1 MHSTRII
8 VAAALAAFAASGVAA
23 TKGKP
28 EAKPAAKAEAKPAVK
43 KLRGKQETLACRLG
57 TEDRHARIAVVT
69 IGGFVDSFAY
79 YSKWKPRTCS
89 VYLQRDRDMYSKWA
103 DTGKMTTVE
112 IEKGTFLVENR
123 KNEYHFIFRNIDR
136 ERYCGMD
143 GVINGT
149 LTIKKGSD
157 ACELGGDIMVEGT
170 PLGQAFAGREE
181 EKAPVGLLPV
191 TTQEA
196 AKAPADQSPS
206 IVNAP
211 EKPAETP
218 PQAQPQPQT
227 QAPTP
232 TAERTAAKP
241 APTAAAEKPA
251 PTSTAEKPA
260 PTATAEKPASTA
272 AADTPAPTAAAEKPA
287 APASAPQKT
296 AEPASSG
303 GFRSFFRSLSE
314 SKGPQTSGR
323 SD

>member
-1 MHSTRII
+1 MLSTRII
-8 VAAALAAFAASGVAA
+8 LGAALVAFAVSGIAA
-23 TKGKP
+23 TKPETKR
-28 EAKPAAKAEAKPAVK
+28 EAKPVAKAAAKPGPK

-89 VYLQRDRDMYSKWA
+89 IYLQRDRDMYSKWA
-103 DTGKMTTVE
+103 DTGNLTTVE

-123 KNEYHFIFRNIDR
+123 KNEYHFIFRNVDR

-143 GVINGT
+143 GIINGT

-170 PLGQAFAGREE
+170 ALGQAWAGKED
-181 EKAPVGLLPV
+181 EKPPVGLMPV

-196 AKAPADQSPS
+196 AKAGPDKSPS

-211 EKPAETP
+211 EKPAESP
-218 PQAQPQPQT
+218 PQAQPQTQPQPQT
-227 QAPTP
+227 QAPP
-232 TAERTAAKP
+232 ATAAETPAKPAPAAVAEKPAPAAAAEKPAPAVAADKP

-251 PTSTAEKPA
+251 
-260 PTATAEKPASTA
+260 A
-272 AADTPAPTAAAEKPA
+272 AA
-287 APASAPQKT
+287 APAQKT

-314 SKGPQTSGR
+314 SKGPETSGR
-323 SD
+323 SSD